1 VPRDNRALGNIR
13 DLFWKLRENAN
24 ICCFLLQVKMFQQI
38 FAFSRS
44 FQWEG
49 PYYSWHWT
57 SLLCLQSTVCTT
69 LTVSTPSRPFLK
81 KYTVL
86 YGLSMVFSLFHHN
99 IKWITMVLRPLF
111 LQRKS
116 RKYHPGNSHFTPF
129 YAVCCPFHSLAASL
143 RRFMPAA
150 SLRRFMP
157 VFGLKVKRSS
167 GKKEA
172 REPLSRAYT
181 VLCRF
186 IFPNLTVVFGYVL
199 CTVLSGFLPFSH

>member
-1 VPRDNRALGNIR
+1 
-13 DLFWKLRENAN
+13 
-24 ICCFLLQVKMFQQI
+24 
-38 FAFSRS
+38 
-44 FQWEG
+44 
-49 PYYSWHWT
+49 
-57 SLLCLQSTVCTT
+57 
-69 LTVSTPSRPFLK
+69 
-81 KYTVL
+81 
-86 YGLSMVFSLFHHN
+86 
-99 IKWITMVLRPLF
+99 MVLRPLF

-199 CTVLSGFLPFSH
+199 YTVFIWFSPFFALKTVGFSAFFTRLFAHRVNNVRRLCTLGSTGIGAEDGVL